1 VNDFVDVK
9 KLRMTKNK
17 KSTGADEMLRQNVF
31 SSMHMST
38 RLKSEVVQLVEPVCS
53 MCGVNKGPSKKKT
66 RSYHFSV
73 YTNCSEPFVVW
84 FKKSEEP
91 KGMLLLR
98 TFNIRRSSTEAN
110 VLELVSKTCHF
121 KCAYKIKLSSS
132 NKVGEWYQ
140 LLKDESRKQPTIGG
154 DLSDDSF
161 LLDSIFDDASHKS
174 FYSEDIIEED
184 SKLADDLVESD
195 TETVSLSSSV
205 ESDDKLSCSDYS
217 IGSTSPTQQCT
228 NLLSYIKGSKS
239 RSYTTS
245 ALPHLKV
252 REAKKTK
259 SSSVLPSPQLKTV
272 PISPHMQRKLA
283 SGEDNER
290 WSWPSHN
297 H

>member
-1 VNDFVDVK
+1 
-9 KLRMTKNK
+9 MTKNK
-17 KSTGADEMLRQNVF
+17 RSTDADEMLRQNVF

-53 MCGVNKGPSKKKT
+53 VCGVSKGPPKKKT

-84 FKKSEEP
+84 FKKSEAP
-91 KGMLLLR
+91 KGMLWLR
-98 TFNIRRSSTEAN
+98 SFNIRRSSTEAN

-140 LLKDESRKQPTIGG
+140 LLKDESRRQPTIGG

-161 LLDSIFDDASHKS
+161 LYSTFDDAAPKS

-184 SKLADDLVESD
+184 SKLADDLIESD
-195 TETVSLSSSV
+195 TETVSLSSSID
-205 ESDDKLSCSDYS
+205 SDDKLSCSDYS
-217 IGSTSPTQQCT
+217 IGSASPTQQCT
-228 NLLSYIKGSKS
+228 NLLSHIRGTKP

-245 ALPHLKV
+245 ALPHLKGKEV
-252 REAKKTK
+252 KKTK
-259 SSSVLPSPQLKTV
+259 SSSLLPSPQLKTI
-272 PISPHMQRKLA
+272 PLSPHMQRKLA
-283 SGEDNER
+283 NGEDNER